1 MMLHT
6 IRLATKLNQ
15 LQTMLSLEMSQLK
28 KKKIF
33 PPSQEKWNINKDFSK
48 VLALSFIGNLS
59 IKNEHSFKAHKNIDQ
74 AFHLRGPRENLPAQ
88 GG

>member
-1 MMLHT
+1 
-6 IRLATKLNQ
+6 
-15 LQTMLSLEMSQLK
+15 MLSLEMSQLK

-74 AFHLRGPRENLPAQ
+74 AFHL
-88 GG
+88 